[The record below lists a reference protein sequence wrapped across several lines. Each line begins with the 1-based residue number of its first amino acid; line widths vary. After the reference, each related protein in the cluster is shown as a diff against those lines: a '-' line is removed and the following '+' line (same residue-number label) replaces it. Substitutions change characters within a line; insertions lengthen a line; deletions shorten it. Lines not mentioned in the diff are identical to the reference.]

1 MRDVI
6 DSYVTWLIHTCHT
19 SLICGTT
26 HSYVVWL
33 IHMWH
38 DSFIFDMTHSYVT
51 WLIHIW
57 HDSFIC
63 ATPRSYV
70 TCLTHTWPDSFI
82 CDMDHSSRT
91 CDMTHLYVIY
101 VTHMWHTSLIYD
113 TTNYLWHDP
122 FVTNSLTNSQ
132 VRRWR
137 RCGGHAV
144 PLMCE
149 TIHSYVKW
157 LISKWFIHMWN
168 DSFQNDSFTCDMT
181 HFMRDMCH
189 SYVTCP
195 THTWHNSFIYGMIHS
210 WRTRSR
216 TYRYVGTAL
225 ATVREAYCA
234 GLLFAFVCID
244 SSWLI
249 WTVCDSTRLCRSLL
263 HLCIQVPVTRIDR
276 SWLNAILQTAHIHY
290 SWLNLWSIYIIRD
303 SILLCRS
310 LLHLCTQ
317 VPVTRI
323 HHSWLN
329 AILQTA
335 HIHDSWLSSWSI
347 YIIRDSIPVC
357 RSLLHLCMSIV
368 GGSIAICRSLLQLCT
383 LTVHDSFRQ
392 FVTQFQWAGLFC
404 IWVCRYSFAYIKER

>member
-1 MRDVI
+1 
-6 DSYVTWLIHTCHT
+6 
-19 SLICGTT
+19 
-26 HSYVVWL
+26 
-33 IHMWH
+33 
-38 DSFIFDMTHSYVT
+38 
-51 WLIHIW
+51 
-57 HDSFIC
+57 
-63 ATPRSYV
+63 
-70 TCLTHTWPDSFI
+70 
-82 CDMDHSSRT
+82 
-91 CDMTHLYVIY
+91 
-101 VTHMWHTSLIYD
+101 
-113 TTNYLWHDP
+113 
-122 FVTNSLTNSQ
+122 
-132 VRRWR
+132 
-137 RCGGHAV
+137 
-144 PLMCE
+144 
-149 TIHSYVKW
+149 
-157 LISKWFIHMWN
+157 
-168 DSFQNDSFTCDMT
+168 
-181 HFMRDMCH
+181 MRDMCH

-249 WTVCDSTRLCRSLL
+249 WTVCDSTR
-263 HLCIQVPVTRIDR
+263 
-276 SWLNAILQTAHIHY
+276 
-290 SWLNLWSIYIIRD
+290 
-303 SILLCRS
+303 LCRS